1 MNFGPL
7 NREGGWRRLNVAV
20 SRARQE
26 MVVYST
32 LQAEQIDLSR
42 TSAQGVAALRDFL
55 AYAANGTLP
64 ESADSAHHT
73 VSAGSGI
80 IQDICNALA
89 EEGYQTHCMVG
100 HSKYRLNVG
109 VLDPKHPEQYLLGI
123 LLDGESYREARSTR
137 DRELAQ
143 PAVLENLGWKL
154 HRIWTMDWLEQR
166 GKELAR
172 LLEHLKERKA
182 ASTAPS
188 APVKHA
194 SPTPSPVRVAGMVVE
209 QRPSIEKIDVP
220 ISVGDPYQMAQ
231 LPARTL
237 SADEFLQPRHRR
249 LILNA
254 LEQVVTQEGPIS
266 ESLLIR
272 RVVQSF
278 GITRSGS
285 RLQSYIQSLLTQMKL
300 ETTAQQGQS
309 FYWPRT
315 KSPKDYTAFR
325 TSGEA
330 DYKRDAKELPVQEIA
345 NAAVA
350 VLRQQVGLPAD
361 DLIRESA
368 RLLGYARMGS
378 ALRQVIADGIS
389 YGVRHGMLEQSQPEY
404 FILPQENRQ
413 EE

>member
-1 MNFGPL
+1 
-7 NREGGWRRLNVAV
+7 
-20 SRARQE
+20 
-26 MVVYST
+26 
-32 LQAEQIDLSR
+32 
-42 TSAQGVAALRDFL
+42 
-55 AYAANGTLP
+55 
-64 ESADSAHHT
+64 
-73 VSAGSGI
+73 
-80 IQDICNALA
+80 
-89 EEGYQTHCMVG
+89 
-100 HSKYRLNVG
+100 
-109 VLDPKHPEQYLLGI
+109 
-123 LLDGESYREARSTR
+123 
-137 DRELAQ
+137 
-143 PAVLENLGWKL
+143 
-154 HRIWTMDWLEQR
+154 
-166 GKELAR
+166 
-172 LLEHLKERKA
+172 
-182 ASTAPS
+182 
-188 APVKHA
+188 
-194 SPTPSPVRVAGMVVE
+194 MVVE

-404 FILPQENRQ
+404 FILPQENHQ